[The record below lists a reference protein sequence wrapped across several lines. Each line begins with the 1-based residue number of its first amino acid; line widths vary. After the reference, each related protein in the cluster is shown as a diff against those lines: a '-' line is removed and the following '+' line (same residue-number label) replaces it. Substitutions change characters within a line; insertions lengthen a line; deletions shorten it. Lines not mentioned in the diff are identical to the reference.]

1 MVRVVARSASSP
13 STAVYRACGTRAA
26 DNHRSWLTT
35 RWGSSANPGRGLNGV
50 SRKVPVV
57 KALARA
63 CYRWRRATLIGW
75 IAALLALAGVV
86 VGVGTAFT
94 DVTDMPDSESATAH
108 SVLAEAGDGQPATT
122 SGNIVWHSTG
132 AAVTSPAVRAEMTA
146 LLDRVADVPGVQ
158 QVVSPYDTAGV
169 GQLNASANT
178 AYARVVLADGA
189 DVEPVKE
196 AAEAASVAGVDVHTG
211 GQAFAEAPAPSHG
224 SEAVG
229 ILAAL
234 VILLLVFRSMWAAL
248 LPIITGVVGVG
259 VSMLVVVLGAHV
271 VDLSATSLTMG
282 ALIGL
287 GVGIDYAL
295 FIVNRY
301 RKALLKG
308 ASVPDAIGQTLDT
321 SGRAVVFAGI
331 TVVIAL
337 LGMFV
342 VNLGILTGMAQAAAV
357 AVLLTVAAA
366 VTLLPALLGMLGHKV
381 LSRRQRQALAA
392 GTAADDAPGH
402 GRGGPAAR
410 WAGLVQRAP
419 WRTSVVA
426 LLVLV
431 GLAAPVVGMRVGDAD
446 ASSDPAGSP
455 SRAYA
460 EVMADGF
467 GAGIDAPLLLV
478 ARTPDPASVTAF
490 TGLVSDL
497 ETVDGVAAVTAAPVQ
512 AGQQVAVA
520 TVIPTTSA
528 QAEETADLIAGL
540 RESVIPAA
548 MDGTGLQVYVGG
560 TTATS
565 IDLGDALMGKLPL
578 YLGLVALLGFLL
590 LAVAFRSVLVPLVGA
605 LSNLATILVGL
616 GAITAI
622 FQYGFGSS
630 LIGVGDGA
638 PVMYIVP
645 VIIVGVV
652 FGLSMDYQVFLVSR
666 MHEEWTHTRDNARAV
681 RAGLTE
687 TGKVIAVAAA
697 IMLSVF
703 ASFSF
708 SGERIVSAIGIGL
721 AIAVLIDALVVRLT
735 LIPALMTLIGRR
747 NWAYPRWAERVTPR
761 LSVEGPAGQ
770 VGEADNAV
778 AGEPVAAGVQ
788 S

>member
-1 MVRVVARSASSP
+1 MK
-13 STAVYRACGTRAA
+13 T
-26 DNHRSWLTT
+26 
-35 RWGSSANPGRGLNGV
+35 
-50 SRKVPVV
+50 
-57 KALARA
+57 LARA
-63 CYRWRRATLIGW
+63 CYRWRHATLIGW
-75 IAALLALAGVV
+75 IVALLALAGAVV
-86 VGVGTAFT
+86 SWGTAFT
-94 DVTDMPDSESATAH
+94 DVTDLPDSESATAY
-108 SVLAEAGDGQPATT
+108 SVLAESGTGQPATT
-122 SGNIVWHSTG
+122 SGTIVWHSTG
-132 AAVTSPAVRAEMTA
+132 AGVTDASVRAEMTA

-158 QVVSPYDTAGV
+158 QVVSPYDTAGT

-178 AYARVVLADGA
+178 AYARVVLADGT
-189 DVEPVKE
+189 DVEPVQE
-196 AAEAASVAGVDVHTG
+196 AAKQANTAGVQVHTG
-211 GQAFAEAPAPSHG
+211 GQAFTEQPAASHG
-224 SEAVG
+224 TEAVG

-234 VILLLVFRSMWAAL
+234 VILLQVFRSMWAAL

-271 VDLSATSLTMG
+271 IDLSATSLTMG

-301 RKALLKG
+301 RKALVKG
-308 ASVPDAIGQTLDT
+308 ASVPEAIEQALDT
-321 SGRAVVFAGI
+321 SGRAVIFAGI
-331 TVVIAL
+331 TVMVAL

-342 VNLGILTGMAQAAAV
+342 VNLGVLTGMGQAAAV
-357 AVLLTVAAA
+357 AVLLTVTAAI
-366 VTLLPALLGMLGHKV
+366 TLLPALLGMLGHKV
-381 LSRRQRQALAA
+381 LSRRQRQTLTNGVIADVPAA
-392 GTAADDAPGH
+392 GRRSVWD
-402 GRGGPAAR
+402 R

-426 LLVLV
+426 LVVLA

-446 ASSDPAGSP
+446 AGSDPAGSA
-455 SRAYA
+455 SRTYS
-460 EVMADGF
+460 ELMADGF

-478 ARTPDPASVTAF
+478 ARTPDPASATAF
-490 TGLVSDL
+490 TALVADL
-497 ETVDGVAAVTAAPVQ
+497 KTVRGVASVSAAPMA
-512 AGQQVAVA
+512 AGRQVAVA

-528 QAEETADLIAGL
+528 QAEQTADLVADL
-540 RESVIPAA
+540 REDVIPAA
-548 MDGTGLQVYVGG
+548 KDGTGLMVYVGG

-622 FQYGFGSS
+622 FQYGFGSN

-638 PVMYIVP
+638 PIMYIVP

-687 TGKVIAVAAA
+687 TGTVIAAAAA

-747 NWAYPRWAERVTPR
+747 NWAYPRWAQRITPR
-761 LSVEGPAGQ
+761 LSIEGPADKA
-770 VGEADNAV
+770 VDADDAI
-778 AGEPVAAGVQ
+778 AAQPVTARL
-788 S
+788 